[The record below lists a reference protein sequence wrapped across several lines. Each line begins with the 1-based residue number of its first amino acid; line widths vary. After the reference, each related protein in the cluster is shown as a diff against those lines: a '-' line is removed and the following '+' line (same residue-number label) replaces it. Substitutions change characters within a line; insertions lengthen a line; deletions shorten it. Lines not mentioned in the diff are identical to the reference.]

1 MKKEEL
7 RKINKQKRKE
17 LSLCEVKEKSEKAF
31 KNFINSDI
39 YKNAKVIML
48 YYPIGNETDTSYLF
62 EKAVE
67 DNKTVVFPV
76 TDIETNEMTAV
87 MADKNTKFSK
97 GGYSVFEPCD
107 KKEFDKK
114 LIDVVIV
121 PGIAFDKIGFRVG
134 FGKGCYDRFLDKT
147 NAIKVGY
154 CYDFQIVETILKDSF
169 DIKMDYLVSESGMVV
184 CE

>member
-17 LSLCEVKEKSEKAF
+17 LSLCEVKEKSEKAT
-31 KNFINSDI
+31 KSFINSDV

-48 YYPIGNETDTSYLF
+48 YYPIGNETDTSYIYSQAL
-62 EKAVE
+62 E

-87 MADKNTKFSK
+87 IANKSTQFSK

-121 PGIAFDKIGFRVG
+121 PGIAFDKMGFRVG
-134 FGKGCYDRFLDKT
+134 FGKGCYDRFLYKT

-154 CYDFQIVETILKDSF
+154 CYDFQKVLTIRKDNF
-169 DIKMDYLVSESGMVV
+169 DIKMDYLVSESGMIV

>member
-17 LSLCEVKEKSEKAF
+17 LSLCEVKEKSQKAF
-31 KNFINSDI
+31 KNFINSEV

-48 YYPIGNETDTSYLF
+48 YYPLGNETDTSYIYSQAL
-62 EKAVE
+62 E

-76 TDIETNEMTAV
+76 TDIKTNEMTAV

-97 GGYSVFEPCD
+97 GGYSVFEPFD
-107 KKEFDKK
+107 KKEIDKQ

-121 PGIAFDKIGFRVG
+121 PGIAFDKKGFRVG
-134 FGKGCYDRFLDKT
+134 FGKGCYDRFLDRT

-169 DIKMDYLVSESGMVV
+169 DIKLDYLVSESGMVV